1 MIAQSCGVRTLCTYS
16 IANVPYHELCMRAC
30 ISTTTVCWQSLQSP
44 MASPRHWCMI
54 WRSHKRWRWLEPQPG
69 QNGEYLHL
77 RLRKLGKVFVQHWTY
92 YGWQWH
98 KSKVFRITAISYK
111 YGDQTA
117 AAVATKE
124 LVQTSQ
130 SVAGQHKPGPSG
142 CYQHTLLVISSKLLL
157 VKAIM

>member
-1 MIAQSCGVRTLCTYS
+1 MSFVLKFITKNKVTVEKKSWFFKLLKHSPIKIKMIAQSCGVRTLCTYS

-92 YGWQWH
+92 YGWQCH
-98 KSKVFRITAISYK
+98 KSKVLRITAISYK

-117 AAVATKE
+117 AAVATK
-124 LVQTSQ
+124 LTKS
-130 SVAGQHKPGPSG
+130 
-142 CYQHTLLVISSKLLL
+142 
-157 VKAIM
+157 